1 MNIFDND
8 SEVLQIG
15 ALTIENQTEC
25 VVISGDVQIGKDQI
39 GKEQAQA
46 LLAFAQS
53 LCSRFEELGEL
64 PQQQD
69 IAPKPS
75 HQVANPFE

>member
-15 ALTIENQTEC
+15 ALTIENQTDC
-25 VVISGDVQIGKDQI
+25 VLIAGDVEISKDQI

-46 LLAFAQS
+46 LYDFAKA
-53 LCSRFEELGEL
+53 LLDKFGDLDDL
-64 PQQQD
+64 PEC
-69 IAPKPS
+69 IEKTVKAS
-75 HQVANPFE
+75 TQVTNPFE

>member
-15 ALTIENQTEC
+15 ALTIENQTDC
-25 VVISGDVQIGKDQI
+25 VVISGDVEINQDQV

-46 LLAFAQS
+46 LYDFAKA
-53 LCSRFEELGEL
+53 LLDKFGHLGEL
-64 PQQQD
+64 PEC
-69 IAPKPS
+69 IEKPVKAS
-75 HQVANPFE
+75 TQVTNPFE

>member
-15 ALTIENQTEC
+15 ALTIENQTDC
-25 VVISGDVQIGKDQI
+25 VLISGDVEINQDQV

-46 LLAFAQS
+46 LYDFAKA
-53 LCSRFEELGEL
+53 LLDKFGDLGDL
-64 PQQQD
+64 PAY
-69 IAPKPS
+69 IEKPVKAS
-75 HQVANPFE
+75 SQVTNPFE